1 MIFFKRN
8 SKNYCFIHVPKTA
21 GTSLQNTIIKEK
33 LEDKEYN
40 LIFKNY
46 MDKHQCKFDHTPFYF
61 INSFFSKKFN
71 LQESIHYVSIVRN
84 PWHRMASL
92 FEQELLRDVVG
103 FSKKTALNN
112 DIRNYLNKS
121 YETNTQVLLKYLGF
135 FDHNKRKDLFKFW
148 LFYLGLNRKIL
159 PFFNPNLNVLPQSWW
174 LVDELDNK
182 IIENI
187 FMFENLKSLEVN
199 YKIKISHENEK
210 KIKFNYSDYY
220 DQQTIDYVSILDK
233 YVIEKF
239 GYDF

>member
-1 MIFFKRN
+1 M
-8 SKNYCFIHVPKTA
+8 
-21 GTSLQNTIIKEK
+21 
-33 LEDKEYN
+33 
-40 LIFKNY
+40 
-46 MDKHQCKFDHTPFYF
+46 
-61 INSFFSKKFN
+61 
-71 LQESIHYVSIVRN
+71 
-84 PWHRMASL
+84 
-92 FEQELLRDVVG
+92 
-103 FSKKTALNN
+103 
-112 DIRNYLNKS
+112 
-121 YETNTQVLLKYLGF
+121 
-135 FDHNKRKDLFKFW
+135 FKFW

-199 YKIKISHENEK
+199 YKIKLSHENEK